1 MNAEPVTFEK
11 AFQVPV
17 SRLWK
22 ALTDESE
29 MKKWYF
35 DIPGFRAE
43 VGFEFRFFGGPE
55 DRQYMHICRITEVI
69 PVRKIAYNWRYE
81 GYEGNSMVTF
91 ELTDENGNSRL
102 RLTHEGLETFPQD
115 NLDFDRRN
123 FEAGWHD
130 IINRSLMEYLGK
142 HAEISMGY

>member
-35 DIPGFRAE
+35 DIPGFRPE
-43 VGFEFRFFGGPE
+43 VGLEFRFLAGPE
-55 DRQYMHICRITEVI
+55 DRQYLHICRITEVI
-69 PVRKIAYNWRYE
+69 PDRKIAYGWRYD

-91 ELTDENGNSRL
+91 ELTDENGNAML

-115 NLDFDRRN
+115 NLDFERRN

-130 IINRSLMEYLGK
+130 IINGSLTEYLGK
-142 HAEISMGY
+142 HAVISMGS